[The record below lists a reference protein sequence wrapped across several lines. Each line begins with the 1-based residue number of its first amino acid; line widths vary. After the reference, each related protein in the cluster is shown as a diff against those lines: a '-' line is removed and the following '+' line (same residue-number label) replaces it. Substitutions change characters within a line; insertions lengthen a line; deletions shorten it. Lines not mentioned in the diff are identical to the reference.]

1 MYFIYLFSPLWQ
13 ELNDERTTVL
23 SSGTLNYL
31 LGGSGSFGD
40 LKNTFQVDKSGVPCT
55 MGKKGSVKVVEF
67 VPVSSAANGELIT
80 QA

>member
-1 MYFIYLFSPLWQ
+1 MNTL
-13 ELNDERTTVL
+13 VL
-23 SSGTLNYL
+23 SSGTLNNL

-67 VPVSSAANGELIT
+67 VPALSAAANGELIT

>member
-1 MYFIYLFSPLWQ
+1 M
-13 ELNDERTTVL
+13 NVL
-23 SSGTLNYL
+23 VYYVVALSTRYL
-31 LGGSGSFGD
+31 LGGLGSFGD

-67 VPVSSAANGELIT
+67 VPALSAAANGELIT